1 MNITWDEVTIDHLL
15 HLEKVLPLYDLVFP
29 IEVREP
35 HEVFIQGLHYAN
47 SRKPNSFR
55 FLVGL
60 DGEQLV
66 SFATGHYLE
75 AVNAGFIVY
84 IATNPLIRGKG
95 VGSKT
100 LLKMEELLRE
110 DAIASGKSNLDG
122 IILETETQEIVHT
135 HEEKENCL
143 KRNQFFERNH
153 YKKVNKINYSQPPLH
168 MEHEPIP
175 LNLFIKSLQRNEY
188 GIGTIKKII
197 HAIYK
202 EKYYLVNGI
211 NEQVLKDIF
220 RKMGLDQEKSLRKHP

>member
-1 MNITWDEVTIDHLL
+1 MNIKWDEVTIDHL
-15 HLEKVLPLYDLVFP
+15 HHYEKVLPLYDSVFP
-29 IEVREP
+29 IGVREP
-35 HEVFIQGLHYAN
+35 HEVFLKGLHYTKN
-47 SRKPNSFR
+47 QKPNSFR

-75 AVNAGFIVY
+75 VVNAGFIVY

-153 YKKVNKINYSQPPLH
+153 YKKVNKINYLQPPLH

-175 LNLFIKSLQRNEY
+175 LNLFIK
-188 GIGTIKKII
+188 GIQMDEFHRETIIKFI

-202 EKYYLVNGI
+202 EKYSLVNGI
-211 NEQVLKDIF
+211 NEQVLKDSL
-220 RKMGLDQEKSLRKHP
+220 RKMELDQESS